1 MNALPSLLCLPLFPT
16 RLPLSRHTPSGLLPS
31 DLHRIVPARESN
43 AATRAQNPAYYYMAD
58 GTFQT
63 GMRLLQAASHA
74 CASGPA
80 CAPMPVSPLAFGA
93 PNARGR
99 SVSNWSPLFGPLLR
113 DLPLVSAPACASLQ
127 VGACPLFCLQLT
139 GGMTCALLRG
149 PAQMFLLAPTARH
162 SSTHVQTVYS
172 RGTATHGVGLPGP
185 PSPARA
191 RALATPGARHVA
203 PSAPAAGLPPRAQP
217 RPSLSVP
224 GRSRQLPQQLGPE
237 AAALGTPARARRHT
251 PNNTRVASP
260 WDWAVPSP

>member
-1 MNALPSLLCLPLFPT
+1 MPCLRCCACPYSLRACPCPAIPPAVFCLQTCTGSFPHARAT
-16 RLPLSRHTPSGLLPS
+16 LL
-31 DLHRIVPARESN
+31 RERR
-43 AATRAQNPAYYYMAD
+43 TQPITTWRMAPFKPEC
-58 GTFQT
+58 GCCKRRR
-63 GMRLLQAASHA
+63 MHVLQAPS
-74 CASGPA
+74 
-80 CAPMPVSPLAFGA
+80 APMPVSPLAFGA